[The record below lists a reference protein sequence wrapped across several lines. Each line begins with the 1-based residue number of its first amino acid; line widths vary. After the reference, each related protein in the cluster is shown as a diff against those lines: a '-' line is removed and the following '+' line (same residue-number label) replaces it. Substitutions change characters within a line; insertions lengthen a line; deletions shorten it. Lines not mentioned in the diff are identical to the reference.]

1 MLYEIYQLKFALNI
15 SDTSEEKKLEDL
27 IYAQQLLNI
36 SEIRPPTPPKV
47 LNENRVL
54 EKLTWYQ
61 NLDETMRDSL
71 SRRKSVLL
79 IDANPEL
86 HLTEK
91 DVLTSLIEA
100 DINPE
105 EARKICRR
113 LSSKSKSLVC

>member
-15 SDTSEEKKLEDL
+15 SDTSEEEKLEDL
-27 IYAQQLLNI
+27 ICAQQLNI

-47 LNENRVL
+47 LNENRIL
-54 EKLTWYQ
+54 EKLTDYQ
-61 NLDETMRDSL
+61 NLDEIRCDSL

-86 HLTEK
+86 HITER

-100 DINPE
+100 DIKPE
-105 EARKICRR
+105 EPRKICRR